1 MTIVEADDGTP
12 LSQKWLDEYLD
23 RLFSSDFQPKQSF
36 LTGLII
42 TRGMTTHTVLPSC
55 RQDLESLSNRW
66 LQMEKSQGNPSNL
79 QPGPYLYTKNTL
91 KPVYRLYDD
100 TYRTFLTVPYV
111 LTNHVWFERYRSW
124 TSTILSSIGNG
135 LVVKLGFHQAGIQRN
150 KPTHEHFRISASFH
164 IWCVHLR

>member
-111 LTNHVWFERYRSW
+111 LTNHVWFERYRS
-124 TSTILSSIGNG
+124 
-135 LVVKLGFHQAGIQRN
+135 
-150 KPTHEHFRISASFH
+150 
-164 IWCVHLR
+164 